1 VTPLEIIQ
9 ARAPLFASE
18 PNVSS
23 LIALA
28 TTQTG
33 DFGSPDAT
41 NTAIALL
48 VCHWYA
54 LDKRDAGTGSG
65 IAGSITSE
73 SEGELSRSY
82 GSTVGAG
89 ARNAALEQTRWGLEL
104 LDLRKSA
111 FFLPRTRMM

>member
-1 VTPLEIIQ
+1 MTPLEFIQ
-9 ARAPLFASE
+9 ARASAFALE

-23 LIALA
+23 LIAIA

-48 VCHWYA
+48 VCHWIA
-54 LDKRDAGTGSG
+54 LDKRENGSG
-65 IAGSITSE
+65 LGAAGSIASE
-73 SEGELSRSY
+73 SEGQLSRSY
-82 GSTVGAG
+82 ASTVGAS
-89 ARNAALEQTRWGLEL
+89 ARNAALEQTRWGIEL